1 MFVQKRISRRYK
13 LSTIRFAV
21 ALLMFAASGLA
32 LSVAEAGENDS
43 GSAEPRSSTSLQR
56 SEGEA
61 AASATK
67 STDSFQPLV
76 TEGKRPPIAAQQKI
90 GESASATNS
99 LQSFDFWIYSADVDL
114 FHDDDWDGFYHGI
127 DLRFDADTW
136 YAAAEVYAVLFLSYE
151 GGPWNEYAVTNI
163 FTIWGS
169 SGLDDYFIETELL
182 SGYPTGYYD
191 LLIELYDAWDGSY
204 VASFGPADSSELSFL
219 PLESANRDDSF
230 IGGGGT
236 TISRGGGGAIS
247 WLLLAMLPLLR
258 AHMTVTAARIRMR
271 RRRRD

>member
-1 MFVQKRISRRYK
+1 MFVEKGISRYK
-13 LSTIRFAV
+13 LSTIRLVA
-21 ALLMFAASGLA
+21 ALLMFAAAGAA
-32 LSVAEAGENDS
+32 LSVAEAGASD
-43 GSAEPRSSTSLQR
+43 GSSEEPRLSTSSQR
-56 SEGEA
+56 SESE
-61 AASATK
+61 SADDAVK
-67 STDSFQPLV
+67 STDNFQPLV
-76 TEGKRPPIAAQQKI
+76 TEGKRSPKVAKQLSGAP
-90 GESASATNS
+90 ESTTNA

-136 YAAAEVYAVLFLSYE
+136 HAAAEVYAVLFLSYE

-258 AHMTVTAARIRMR
+258 AHMTVTAARIRTR